1 MRVRHCVRFV
11 LILVF
16 LCGLAS
22 ASGAQQLSL
31 EGTVRDTTG
40 VVPGATVTL
49 GSGGTVTA
57 STTTADNGTYRF
69 TGLAAGSYELTVA
82 MRGFETAVR
91 NVALG
96 PNTPAVDVVLAVGR
110 VNTSVTVTATEGK
123 ATATRLP
130 VPDVDVPAQVST
142 IPQELMRQQG
152 INTVGDALKNSSGV
166 QAIRWYG
173 VYEQYTIRGFFD
185 ADRDGFNVVLLDGM
199 RRNGNRYAT
208 QTNNID
214 AIEVLKGPGS
224 ILYGRGALGGS
235 INIVRKKPQAVRSG
249 EVSYRGGR
257 FNTHQLAAGTT
268 GPIGGSDRLLY
279 RADVSVEASDGWRD
293 AGADR
298 FNVAPSLTWLM
309 GSRARLTL
317 HQVLVR
323 DRFDGDG
330 GVPLNIIDLPDFE
343 RDLNFSL
350 PQDRILVEDSQTQAL
365 FSGTLAPGWE
375 LRNSLSFQRTSD
387 QYFVT
392 EGVYGSPDENLVYR
406 EPLDFHHKRR
416 PVQNQTEVVGRVG
429 GFGTHN
435 LLFGYEFH
443 RDKYQTEV
451 TAGDDPDCLCGY
463 WWLTIAP
470 MDIRTMEETQG
481 PLDIET
487 IERTTFV
494 NDRTQAFYLQDQ
506 IDIAPQVKVN
516 LGYRLDDYK
525 RSVDRVGGLP
535 FTPQRRDQ
543 LAHSY
548 RAGVVYA
555 PRFDQQFYVAT
566 ATSFTPINTVPAD
579 GSQLEPSTGR
589 NYEFGHRWQGWN
601 GRVDT
606 TAALYFVS
614 RNNVAV
620 QQSALQYIQVGEQS
634 SKGLDVDVNTDL
646 GGQAYLLFN
655 YGLATPKFE
664 EGTLDGK
671 TPRFAPKHNVNL
683 WVRKDWATGAT
694 GFNAGFGLRYLAE
707 QWGDNA
713 NTQLLEDY
721 TIFSGAI
728 GYRTPRWEWSL
739 NAENL
744 FDNDD
749 YFLPGHFGNNA
760 FPGQPINL
768 TTTVRLK
775 WN

>member
-1 MRVRHCVRFV
+1 MT
-11 LILVF
+11 L
-16 LCGLAS
+16 S
-22 ASGAQQLSL
+22 AAGKEVSA
-31 EGTVRDTTG
+31 
-40 VVPGATVTL
+40 
-49 GSGGTVTA
+49 
-57 STTTADNGTYRF
+57 TTTDNGGVYRF
-69 TGLAAGSYELTVA
+69 TELTAGSYEVMFA
-82 MRGFETAVR
+82 MRGFETVVR

-96 PNTPAVDVVLAVGR
+96 PDTPAVDVVLAVGR
-110 VNTSVTVTATEGK
+110 VTSAVTVTAAAGK

-142 IPQELMRQQG
+142 IPQELLRQQG
-152 INTVGDALKNSSGV
+152 VNTVGDALRNSSGV

-173 VYEQYTIRGFFD
+173 AYEQYTVRGFFD

-208 QTNNID
+208 QTNNIE
-214 AIEVLKGPGS
+214 AIEVLKGPNS

-235 INIVRKKPQAVRSG
+235 INIIRKKPQAARSG
-249 EVSYRGGR
+249 EVMYRGGR

-268 GPIGGSDRLLY
+268 GPVGSSDNLLY
-279 RADVSVEASDGWRD
+279 RTDISFEASDGWRD

-309 GSRARLTL
+309 SNRARLTL
-317 HQVLVR
+317 HQVFVR

-330 GVPLNIIDLPDFE
+330 GVPLNIIELPSFR
-343 RDLNFSL
+343 RDARFSL
-350 PQDRILVEDSQTQAL
+350 PQDRILIEDSQTQAL
-365 FSGTLAPGWE
+365 FNGTLASGWE
-375 LRNSLSFQRTSD
+375 VRNSLSVQRTSD

-392 EGVYGSPDENLVYR
+392 EGIYGVPAANEVLR
-406 EPLDFHHKRR
+406 EPLDFHHIRR
-416 PVQNQTEVVGRVG
+416 PVQNQTEVVGQVG

-435 LLFGYEFH
+435 LLLGYEFH
-443 RDKYQTEV
+443 RDKYRTEV

-463 WWLTIAP
+463 WYLTIAP
-470 MDIRTMEETQG
+470 MNITTMQETQPE
-481 PLDIET
+481 PLDLDT

-494 NDRTQAFYLQDQ
+494 NDRTQAFYVQDQ

-516 LGYRLDDYK
+516 VGFRLDDYK
-525 RSVDRVGGLP
+525 RAMDRVGGFP
-535 FTPQRRDQ
+535 FTPVRRDQ
-543 LAHSY
+543 IAYSY
-548 RAGVVYA
+548 RAGIVYA
-555 PRFDQQFYVAT
+555 PRFDQQFYFAT
-566 ATSFTPINTVPAD
+566 ATSFTPVNTVPAD

-606 TAALYFVS
+606 TASAYYVV

-620 QQSALQYIQVGEQS
+620 QQSVTSFIQVGEQN

-646 GGQAYLLFN
+646 GAQTYLVFN
-655 YGLATPKFE
+655 YGLSTPKFE
-664 EGTLDGK
+664 EGTLNGK
-671 TPRFAPKHNVNL
+671 IPRFVPKHNVNL
-683 WVRKDWATGAT
+683 WLRKDFAG
-694 GFNAGFGLRYLAE
+694 GFNAAFGFRSLAE
-707 QWGDNA
+707 QFGDNA
-713 NTQLLEDY
+713 NTQIVDGY
-721 TIFSGAI
+721 TIFSGAV
-728 GYRTPRWEWSL
+728 GYRTPRWDWSL

-744 FDNDD
+744 FNNED

-760 FPGQPINL
+760 FPGQPINV

>member
-1 MRVRHCVRFV
+1 MVRTRARVALLVMMVCAFV
-11 LILVF
+11 S
-16 LCGLAS
+16 S
-22 ASGAQQLSL
+22 AAAQQLSL
-31 EGTVRDTTG
+31 SGAVRDATG

-49 GSGGTVTA
+49 GLAGAEVVT
-57 STTTADNGTYRF
+57 TTTASDGTYRF
-69 TGLAAGSYELTVA
+69 TGLAVGSYELTVA

-91 NVALG
+91 NVTLR
-96 PNTPAVDVVLAVGR
+96 PDMPSVDVVLAVGR
-110 VNTSVTVTATEGK
+110 VTTAVTVTATDGK

-130 VPDVDVPAQVST
+130 VADVDVPAQVST
-142 IPQELMRQQG
+142 IPQELLRQQG
-152 INTVGDALKNSSGV
+152 VNTVGDALKNSSGV

-173 VYEQYTIRGFFD
+173 AYEQYTIRGFFD

-208 QTNNID
+208 QTNNIE
-214 AIEVLKGPGS
+214 AIEVLKGPSS

-257 FNTHQLAAGTT
+257 FNTHQLALGTT
-268 GPIGGSDRLLY
+268 GPVGGSERVLY
-279 RADVSVEASDGWRD
+279 RADMSVEASDGWRD
-293 AGADR
+293 AGANR

-309 GSRARLTL
+309 TDRARLTL
-317 HQVLVR
+317 HQVFVR

-330 GVPLNIIDLPDFE
+330 GVPLNIVDLPDFR
-343 RDLNFSL
+343 RDAQFSL

-365 FSGTLAPGWE
+365 FNGDLTRGWQ
-375 LRNSLSFQRTSD
+375 LRNSLSYQRTSD
-387 QYFVT
+387 RYFVT

-406 EPLDFHHKRR
+406 EALDFHHIRR
-416 PVQNQTEVVGRVG
+416 PIQNQTEVVGQFG
-429 GFGTHN
+429 GFATHN
-435 LLFGYEFH
+435 VLLGYEFH
-443 RDKYQTEV
+443 RDKYRTEV

-470 MDIRTMEETQG
+470 MDIRTMAETQG

-487 IERTTFV
+487 IERITYV
-494 NDRTQAFYLQDQ
+494 NDRTQALYVQDQ
-506 IDIAPQVKVN
+506 IDLLPQLKVN
-516 LGYRLDDYK
+516 VGYRLDDYR
-525 RSVDRVGGLP
+525 RSVDREGGLP

-543 LAHSY
+543 TAHSY

-555 PRFDQQFYVAT
+555 PRFDQQFYFAT
-566 ATSFTPINTVPAD
+566 STSFTPVNTVPAD
-579 GSQLEPSTGR
+579 GTQLEPSTGR
-589 NYEFGHRWQGWN
+589 NYEIGHRWQGWN

-606 TAALYFVS
+606 TAAVYFAA
-614 RNNVAV
+614 RNNVTV
-620 QQSALQYIQVGEQS
+620 QQSAISFIQVGEQNS
-634 SKGLDVDVNTDL
+634 QGLDVDVNTDL
-646 GGQAYLLFN
+646 GGRAYLLFN
-655 YGLATPKFE
+655 YGLATPTFE
-664 EGTLDGK
+664 DGPLDGN

-683 WVRKDWATGAT
+683 WLRKDFAG

-707 QWGDNA
+707 QYGDNA

-721 TIFSGAI
+721 TIFSGAV
-728 GYRTPRWEWSL
+728 GYRAPRWEWSL

-744 FDNDD
+744 FNNED

-760 FPGQPINL
+760 FPGQPINV

>member
-1 MRVRHCVRFV
+1 MGEVSGMWVPSSVRVVV
-11 LILVF
+11 ILVV

-22 ASGAQQLSL
+22 ASDAQQLSL
-31 EGTVRDTTG
+31 QGTVRDATG

-49 GSGGTVTA
+49 GSGGAVTA
-57 STTTADNGTYRF
+57 STTTAQDGTYRF
-69 TGLAAGSYELTVA
+69 TGLAAGSYELTVEL
-82 MRGFETAVR
+82 RGFETVVR

-96 PNTPAVDVVLAVGR
+96 PNTPSVDVVMAVGR
-110 VNTSVTVTATEGK
+110 VTTAVTVTATAGK

-152 INTVGDALKNSSGV
+152 VNTVGDALKNSSGV

-268 GPIGGSDRLLY
+268 GPVGDSDRLLY
-279 RADVSVEASDGWRD
+279 RADVSVESSDGWRD

-309 GSRARLTL
+309 GNRARLTL

-330 GVPLNIIDLPDFE
+330 GVPLNIIDLPDFT
-343 RDLNFSL
+343 RDVNFRL
-350 PQDRILVEDSQTQAL
+350 PADRILVEDSQTQAL
-365 FSGTLAPGWE
+365 FSGSVAPGWE

-392 EGVYGSPDENLVYR
+392 EGVYGSPEENLVYR

-416 PVQNQTEVVGRVG
+416 PVQNQTEVVGRVD

-435 LLFGYEFH
+435 LLLGYEFH
-443 RDKYQTEV
+443 RDKYRTEV

-525 RSVDRVGGLP
+525 RSVDREGGLP

-543 LAHSY
+543 IAHSY
-548 RAGVVYA
+548 RAGIVYA

-566 ATSFTPINTVPAD
+566 ATSFTPVNTVPAD
-579 GSQLEPSTGR
+579 GTQLEPSTGR

-634 SKGLDVDVNTDL
+634 SKGLD
-646 GGQAYLLFN
+646 
-655 YGLATPKFE
+655 
-664 EGTLDGK
+664 
-671 TPRFAPKHNVNL
+671 
-683 WVRKDWATGAT
+683 
-694 GFNAGFGLRYLAE
+694 
-707 QWGDNA
+707 
-713 NTQLLEDY
+713 
-721 TIFSGAI
+721 
-728 GYRTPRWEWSL
+728 
-739 NAENL
+739 
-744 FDNDD
+744 
-749 YFLPGHFGNNA
+749 
-760 FPGQPINL
+760 
-768 TTTVRLK
+768 
-775 WN
+775 